1 MVSNSDK
8 RSLFL
13 LDWLRSTIVSLDDG
27 ILRQL
32 VGRSGIVGMWANGRA
47 IGLERR
53 DGGVVTIDNVRT
65 ELVLEVIIA
74 ELEGVH

>member
-32 VGRSGIVGMWANGRA
+32 VGR
-47 IGLERR
+47 R